1 MAGVND
7 NLPLTMKRRGA
18 SLHSVGSYQVA
29 GTPWLTASAI
39 SNNTIL
45 TCSFPMVSK
54 TITVYNIGTS
64 NDVRVHFADDGKS
77 GISTANYFSIPA
89 TAAGNTLSRFT
100 FDVKCKEFYI
110 SADQG
115 AASVE
120 VYAAL
125 TGIPTASMMP
135 LYGPGLDA

>member
-29 GTPWLTASAI
+29 GTPWLTSSAI
-39 SNNTIL
+39 TNNSIL
-45 TCSFPMVSK
+45 TSSFPMVSK
-54 TITVYNIGTS
+54 SITVYNS
-64 NDVRVHFADDGKS
+64 SANAVKVHFADDGKS
-77 GISTANYFSIPA
+77 GVSTANFFTVPG
-89 TAAGNTLSRFT
+89 TVAGNTLSRFT

-110 SADQG
+110 SAESGNATVDI
-115 AASVE
+115 
-120 VYAAL
+120 YAAL

-135 LYGPGLDA
+135 LRGAGLNG

>member
-29 GTPWLTASAI
+29 GTPWLSSSAI
-39 SNNTIL
+39 TNNSIL
-45 TCSFPMVSK
+45 TSSFPMVSK
-54 TITVYNIGTS
+54 SITVYNS
-64 NDVRVHFADDGKS
+64 SANKVKVHFADDGKS
-77 GISTANYFSIPA
+77 GVSTANFFTVPGV
-89 TAAGNTLSRFT
+89 AAGNSLNRFT

-110 SADQG
+110 SAVDG
-115 AASVE
+115 DATVDI
-120 VYAAL
+120 YAAL